1 MSDEKRSNST
11 ASHTSFNFGEFK
23 IGEFALGGFSL
34 RNGIAGETQ
43 GENTSAGRRQS
54 VLDDTG
60 TTSHVSPHEMSPNG
74 LTQDADQP
82 HLAGQTGLSR
92 VNGDMRKD
100 NFFSG
105 VSKLNPFTFGTQHP
119 HSTSHNEQNS
129 EQNGHC
135 LKNEILGFWS
145 SHRTSLALSLFGV
158 GLAFGI
164 VSTFSALSQAPIA
177 SVGDDIL
184 ASRPYT
190 LRTELRRLATDS
202 DKQAEQQ
209 VATATPQQAGTPK
222 TTPKT
227 IEDLLGD
234 PETVQAEAAPVKTI
248 EPFVTKTATVKR
260 GDTLSTVLA
269 RAGLNNVDIHRIAS
283 ALAQNFNPR
292 HLRAGQDIE
301 LTFQNIPHATPEIIT
316 ASLTSPIGLNLFD
329 FGKDEDDFEP
339 QLTAMEIKTA
349 VDRSVRVERTDLDNF
364 ESQEIVAELG
374 EGFMRAYGKID
385 SSLYVS
391 AQKQGVPGAVIA
403 ELIRMHSYDVDFQR
417 EIRAGDTFEVF
428 YKEYT
433 DEDGNPVKSGDVLF
447 GSLTLRGKRF
457 AYYRYVTPDDNEVD
471 YYDENGQ
478 SAKKFLMKTPVDGAR
493 ISSTFGMR
501 KHPILGY
508 TKQHTGIDFAAR
520 SGTPIMAA
528 GSGTIIKAGVNGGYG
543 NYVLIRHANSYRTAY
558 AHMKSFAKGTKV
570 GAKVSQGQII
580 GYVGT
585 TGRSTGP
592 HLHYEVHRDGIKIN
606 PSSVKALTGRKLNGD
621 LLEAFNSERS
631 KLELRMAEYPV
642 GKPVVTA
649 QVDNP
654 NG

>member
-11 ASHTSFNFGEFK
+11 TSHTSFQFGEVK

-34 RNGIAGETQ
+34 RNLFAGETQ
-43 GENTSAGRRQS
+43 GENTSAGQRQS
-54 VLDDTG
+54 ALDGTG
-60 TTSHVSPHEMSPNG
+60 TVSHVSPHEMSPNG
-74 LTQDADQP
+74 FPNDADQP
-82 HLAGQTGLSR
+82 HAADQTGISR

-100 NFFSG
+100 SFFSG
-105 VSKLNPFTFGTQHP
+105 VSKLNPFTFGARQP
-119 HSTSHNEQNS
+119 HNTFQT

-135 LKNEILGFWS
+135 LKNQMLGFWS

-158 GLAFGI
+158 GLAIGI
-164 VSTFSALSQAPIA
+164 VSTFSALSRAPIA
-177 SVGDDIL
+177 SVSDDIL
-184 ASRPYT
+184 AQHPYT

-202 DKQAEQQ
+202 DKQSEQQ
-209 VATATPQQAGTPK
+209 VAAADLQQTGA
-222 TTPKT
+222 PKT
-227 IEDLLGD
+227 IEDLLD
-234 PETVQAEAAPVKTI
+234 DSEAAQTDANAAPIKTV

-269 RAGLNNVDIHRIAS
+269 RSGLTNVDIHRVAS

-301 LTFQNIPHATPEIIT
+301 LTFQNIPHATPEIVT

-329 FGKDEDDFEP
+329 FGKEEDEFEP
-339 QLTAMEIKTA
+339 QLTALEIKTA
-349 VDRSVRVERTDLDNF
+349 VDRSVRVERTDLNNF
-364 ESQEIVAELG
+364 ESQEIIAELG
-374 EGFMRAYGKID
+374 EGFMRAYGTIN

-417 EIRAGDTFEVF
+417 EIRQGDTFEVF

-433 DEDGNPVKSGDVLF
+433 DDDGNAVKSGDVLF

-493 ISSTFGMR
+493 ISSVFGMR

-508 TKQHTGIDFAAR
+508 TKKHTGIDFAAR

-528 GSGTIIKAGVNGGYG
+528 GSGTVIKAGVNGGYG

-558 AHMKSFAKGTKV
+558 AHMKSFAKGTRV
-570 GAKVSQGQII
+570 GAKVKQGQII

-592 HLHYEVHRDGIKIN
+592 HLHYEVHRDGTKIN

-621 LLEAFNSERS
+621 LLQAFNAERS

-649 QVDNP
+649 KADNT